1 MLFPAQANNDY
12 RGYKT
17 AILFL
22 LAAIALRLLMAYA
35 ALLDTH
41 GMVQDAD
48 SIPIDS
54 WGPGAA
60 HTFLYMTKLLGLDH
74 LLLTVVAIV
83 ILIRWRSL
91 IPFAFLLLLA
101 EQLGRFTLKLSN
113 PIPRTGI
120 TYVPVDPNLIIIA
133 ALLIGLALSLSTPR
147 ANAVTAREV
156 QRR

>member
-1 MLFPAQANNDY
+1 
-12 RGYKT
+12 
-17 AILFL
+17 
-22 LAAIALRLLMAYA
+22 
-35 ALLDTH
+35 
-41 GMVQDAD
+41 MVQDAD